1 MAHQHHD
8 HNMEMKRSTTLRMF
22 LTMAM
27 NFIITIAEIVGGILS
42 GSLALISDAMHNLT
56 DGIAIIISYIALKLR
71 KAKTTNKHTFGLK
84 RAEIFAA
91 VINATVLFLV
101 SIFLFY
107 EAIKRFIDPQ
117 HIEGRMMIIVASIG
131 LIANVTG
138 TLLLHRDAK
147 ANINIKSAYL
157 HLLVDSLSSVTV
169 IIGGILITV
178 YSIYWIDPLLTILI
192 ALYVLKE
199 SILILKESSHILME
213 GAPSKIDLKKIQTD
227 LEKIT
232 DVAGIHHIHVW
243 SIGEK
248 DVHFE
253 AHVDISD
260 MLISETQKIQDKIED
275 KLGDHGIT
283 HVTLQFECDI
293 CHNKNLINEH

>member
-1 MAHQHHD
+1 MAHHD
-8 HNMEMKRSTTLRMF
+8 HDMKMNNSTTFRMF

-27 NFIITIAEIVGGILS
+27 NFIITIAEIIGGIIS

-71 KAKTTNKHTFGLK
+71 KAKTSSRHTFGLK

-91 VINATVLFLV
+91 VINATVLFFV

-107 EAIKRFIDPQ
+107 EAIKRFITP
-117 HIEGRMMIIVASIG
+117 HPIEGHLMIIVASIG
-131 LIANVTG
+131 LVANVTG
-138 TLLLHRDAK
+138 TLLLHRDSK
-147 ANINIKSAYL
+147 TNINIKSAYL
-157 HLLVDSLSSVTV
+157 HLFVDSLSSVTV
-169 IIGGILITV
+169 IIGGILIAV

-199 SILILKESSHILME
+199 SLVILKESSHILME
-213 GAPSKIDLKKIQTD
+213 GTPHTINPDKIQKD
-227 LEKIT
+227 LEKIPE
-232 DVAGIHHIHVW
+232 VSGIHHIHIW

-248 DVHFE
+248 DIHFE
-253 AHVDISD
+253 SHVDVSD
-260 MLISETQKIQDKIED
+260 MLISETQSIQDKIEQILSD
-275 KLGDHGIT
+275 YGIT